1 MAARSSEKKKNN
13 EDLTPEQINAQFNQL
28 RQEQRA
34 FLSKIG
40 ELEMDYSE
48 HRYCTA
54 HCSKYTFFRLFAHV
68 LSI

>member
-13 EDLTPEQINAQFNQL
+13 GDLTPEQINVQFNQL

-48 HRYCTA
+48 HRYGTA
-54 HCSKYTFFRLFAHV
+54 HC
-68 LSI
+68 